1 MSAPGIDVQVDVG
14 GTDVHDLLCGAPLR
28 SVYVRQWV
36 TFTVFALVLL
46 GTAVRLPAANA
57 LERYLLSPLALVALA
72 FTVLSLFIVR
82 GTVAIR
88 RREGLKKLGAA
99 LVEHGIVRLDEVEA
113 VRNDVRLDRPGLAT
127 SGASG
132 TVDAAGS
139 AGSTAWVAS
148 TVIERDGSEYDL
160 VVEGDASDEARVR
173 LSPRRA

>member
-1 MSAPGIDVQVDVG
+1 MNGSGIDVRVDVG
-14 GTDVHDLLCGAPLR
+14 GADVHDLLCGVPLR

-36 TFTVFALVLL
+36 TFTVFALVLI
-46 GTAVRLPAANA
+46 GTAIRLPAANA

-113 VRNDVRLDRPGLAT
+113 VRDDVHLDRGDVART
-127 SGASG
+127 RW
-132 TVDAAGS
+132 T
-139 AGSTAWVAS
+139 AS
-148 TVIERDGSEYDL
+148 TVIQRDGGAYDL
-160 VVEGDASDEARVR
+160 VVDGDTSDEARVR
-173 LSPRRA
+173 LTPRIDDQRTGDQRVG